1 MTTLYYR
8 SELDIPLSKMGPNHT
23 VLERT
28 IDNSNGKIPFLS
40 KSNESVMLLKDIM
53 SFNKGPIERTLAM
66 YATLP

>member
-8 SELDIPLSKMGPNHT
+8 SELDIPLSAMGPNHT
-23 VLERT
+23 VIERT
-28 IDNSNGKIPFLS
+28 IDNSKGDIPFMS

-66 YATLP
+66 